1 MIRAALAI
9 PLVVLVAAAP
19 AAAKTFHIGSD
30 LKAKAA
36 VVQSAPVDSAYWNAK
51 LASGRRVRVPRKG
64 MVGRVRFR
72 GRVNRS
78 AATAD
83 RPNVVMHVQVLR
95 PVGGGRVK
103 AIVTSPDLKLPF
115 GGSVD
120 RVSSYHLETKS
131 YPTCVHKG
139 DYLAL
144 STSGGFGPGYPNGAE
159 FQMFGS
165 VPGSV
170 FNAFTGAGMDMDG
183 DVFSGTPKPDQELLL
198 QTDIIT
204 GKRAHQRCG

>member
-1 MIRAALAI
+1 MTRVALSVLAL
-9 PLVVLVAAAP
+9 LVLAAP
-19 AAAKTFHIGSD
+19 AQAKTLHIGSN
-30 LKAKAA
+30 LKAGATL
-36 VVQSAPVDSAYWNAK
+36 VESAPVDSAYWNAK
-51 LASGRRVRVPRKG
+51 LAGGRKVRVPRKG
-64 MVGRVRFR
+64 MVGRVRFK
-72 GRVNRS
+72 GRVKRS
-78 AATAD
+78 TATGE

-103 AIVTSPDLKLPF
+103 AIVTSPDLRLPF
-115 GGSVD
+115 GGRAG
-120 RVSSYHLETKS
+120 RVSSYHLETRS

-144 STSGGFGPGYPNGAE
+144 STSGGFGPGYPEGAE
-159 FQMFGS
+159 FQMFGR

-183 DVFSGTPKPDQELLL
+183 DVFAGTPKADRELLL

-204 GKRAHQRCG
+204 GKPAHQRCG